1 MSFARA
7 AMAVAVTLAASST
20 AHADVSYRG
29 TTAVSDL
36 MGGAAFAGGIELGTD
51 TSWGL
56 ALTVGGLTVA
66 GLGAPVLHGAHGNPG
81 RMAASLLLR
90 VTLPPLGAYGG
101 YLLSPSD
108 RARFRHGGGLIGF
121 MAGYAV
127 VTIIDIAM
135 AKSSDD
141 PTTVARVISFGKT
154 F

>member
-7 AMAVAVTLAASST
+7 AAVVVTLAASSP

-51 TSWGL
+51 TTLGL

-66 GLGAPVLHGAHGNPG
+66 GLGAPILHGAHGNTG
-81 RMAASLLLR
+81 RMAASFLLR

-101 YLLSPSD
+101 YLLSPAD
-108 RARFRHGGGLIGF
+108 NAKFRHGGGLIGF
-121 MAGYAV
+121 MAGYVV

-135 AKSSDD
+135 AKNSDD
-141 PTTVARVISFGKT
+141 PAAAARVISFGRS

>member
-7 AMAVAVTLAASST
+7 AAVVVTLAASS

-56 ALTVGGLTVA
+56 ALTVGGLTVG
-66 GLGAPVLHGAHGNPG
+66 GLGAPVLHGAHGNVG
-81 RMAASLLLR
+81 RMAASFLLR

-108 RARFRHGGGLIGF
+108 NAKFRHGGGLIGF

-141 PTTVARVISFGKT
+141 PTTVARVISFGAA